1 MAHQAKPTPQPMQSH
16 EDIGVY
22 TLPAILRNSVGK
34 FAGQPALS
42 IVDKPPMTYR
52 AFHGE
57 IRRYAALLLDAG
69 ITRGDRVALFAPSS
83 PKWGVAYFAIVCLGA
98 IAVPMLPDFSKQEAE
113 GIIRHS
119 EARFAFVSD
128 SNADKLTDCDD
139 SLARILVLEDERWL
153 RGTPSATPTPAEQV
167 DLFAVPVGED
177 DTASIIYTSGTTGT
191 PKGVELS
198 HRNIAFM
205 ATQVRLIQD
214 IHPDDVFLSIL
225 PMSHVYEFTI
235 GFIFPVMQGAHVSY
249 LGRAVAVSSLL
260 PALQKVKPNIM
271 LSVPAVM
278 EKIYKNRIVPTF
290 QRNKFIAAL
299 YRMPT
304 FRRLL
309 HKVAGRKLMH
319 TFGGNIRF
327 FGLGGAKT
335 QPDTERFLKE
345 GGFPYAIGYG
355 LTETSPLVAGAN
367 PKLTKLE
374 STGPKLEGT
383 EMKLIDVNPETG
395 IGEIVTKGPHVM
407 KGYYRNEE
415 LTKSVFTEDGFF
427 KTGDNGYIDKDGY
440 LFIKGRSK
448 NVIIGPSGENIYPED
463 IEFVLNKHPLV
474 MESLVVERDNRLIAL
489 VKLDESLMKTNP
501 EGGKASAGAG
511 ATTDPEAAQ
520 AGILADIRN
529 YVNTQVNKFSQLK
542 AIEHIADLEKTA
554 SQKIKRFLYNT
565 SAKGKLSDKE
575 DKDDSKDA

>member
-1 MAHQAKPTPQPMQSH
+1 M
-16 EDIGVY
+16 
-22 TLPAILRNSVGK
+22 
-34 FAGQPALS
+34 
-42 IVDKPPMTYR
+42 
-52 AFHGE
+52 
-57 IRRYAALLLDAG
+57 
-69 ITRGDRVALFAPSS
+69 
-83 PKWGVAYFAIVCLGA
+83 
-98 IAVPMLPDFSKQEAE
+98 
-113 GIIRHS
+113 
-119 EARFAFVSD
+119 
-128 SNADKLTDCDD
+128 
-139 SLARILVLEDERWL
+139 
-153 RGTPSATPTPAEQV
+153 
-167 DLFAVPVGED
+167 
-177 DTASIIYTSGTTGT
+177 
-191 PKGVELS
+191 
-198 HRNIAFM
+198 
-205 ATQVRLIQD
+205 
-214 IHPDDVFLSIL
+214 
-225 PMSHVYEFTI
+225 
-235 GFIFPVMQGAHVSY
+235 
-249 LGRAVAVSSLL
+249 
-260 PALQKVKPNIM
+260 
-271 LSVPAVM
+271 
-278 EKIYKNRIVPTF
+278 
-290 QRNKFIAAL
+290 
-299 YRMPT
+299 
-304 FRRLL
+304 
-309 HKVAGRKLMH
+309 
-319 TFGGNIRF
+319 
-327 FGLGGAKT
+327 
-335 QPDTERFLKE
+335 
-345 GGFPYAIGYG
+345 
-355 LTETSPLVAGAN
+355 AGAN

-427 KTGDNGYIDKDGY
+427 KPVTKATSTKEDTVHQ
-440 LFIKGRSK
+440 GRSK

-565 SAKGKLSDKE
+565 SVKGKLSDKE